1 MTVSHTGFELDLALL
16 GWVAVSDQRS
26 LLRGRLAT
34 AIDGVADVAAR
45 LEPPA
50 TRAVASSPPHGPAA
64 PSGRPWTV
72 AAAMEPVAQAPV
84 DRVAVGTSSR
94 LHSRHVRP
102 AGPPGHHHF
111 PAIIGAVI
119 TLAVAVLAVIGVRL
133 LPGSRPAPA
142 PPTAQIALTAVR
154 PVAPAAPVSGLV
166 PPTQVSFPA
175 GSSTVSID
183 VNSSAATG
191 HAPVEIRVGVGQPEQ
206 MLIDHEYV
214 LDASGNTLIPLTPAS
229 GTYAPGNYTVTII
242 SNGATVGSTA
252 FQVR

>member
-1 MTVSHTGFELDLALL
+1 VTVSHTGFELDLALL

-34 AIDGVADVAAR
+34 AIDGVTDVAAR
-45 LEPPA
+45 LEPPT
-50 TRAVASSPPHGPAA
+50 TRAVAPSSPSAPAA

-72 AAAMEPVAQAPV
+72 AAAMEPVAQAPI
-84 DRVAVGTSSR
+84 DRVAVGSLSR
-94 LHSRHVRP
+94 LHSRDVRP
-102 AGPPGHHHF
+102 AGPPGHHRF

-119 TLAVAVLAVIGVRL
+119 TLAVLAVIGVRL

-142 PPTAQIALTAVR
+142 TPTAQIALTAVR
-154 PVAPAAPVSGLV
+154 PVAPAAPVGGLV

-175 GSSTVSID
+175 GTSTVSID

-191 HAPVEIRVGVGQPEQ
+191 HAPVEIRVGVGQPAQ
-206 MLIDHEYV
+206 TLIDHEYV

-229 GTYAPGNYTVTII
+229 GTYAPGDYTVTIM